1 MQPMGQAI
9 PKVVADLLRNS
20 PNSPGKVE
28 FAWKAVV
35 GGAIGRVTRVR
46 LEGQLLI
53 VEAETTAWTRE
64 LSRSAPFLLTRL
76 QRLLGPEAVKEILI
90 RA

>member
-9 PKVVADLLRNS
+9 PRVVAELLRNS
-20 PNSPGKVE
+20 PSSPGKVE

-35 GGAIGRVTRVR
+35 GAGIGRVTRVK
-46 LEGQLLI
+46 LEGQVLL
-53 VEAETTAWTRE
+53 VEADTPAWTRE
-64 LSRSAPFLLTRL
+64 ISRSSRLLLTRM
-76 QRLLGPEAVKEILI
+76 QRLLGEDVVKEISV